1 MKIHSIGMALGALLL
16 SAAASAE
23 VLFEDDFNRNS
34 SNTVG
39 AGWAEIEN
47 QPNDVA
53 IADDAMRLRDDLSG
67 SSAAGVESP
76 DAAATFSFSTVGY
89 QNLFLSFDWAAH
101 PTSDASDML
110 FVSWKTASG
119 GWTELWSTGLG
130 GTDAWSGVNLALGA
144 AAANLDDDIEIRFWT
159 DVSRSNLRGFLDA
172 VATEGAKI
180 DWVRLSGDPI
190 PQSPTE
196 ELPQTGEETGNE
208 TGNETGDGSGSP
220 AAVQSVPE
228 PASLALLGLGLAGI
242 GAMRRRRSC

>member
-1 MKIHSIGMALGALLL
+1 MKIHSICMGLGALMLSTVA
-16 SAAASAE
+16 SAAVIFA
-23 VLFEDDFNRNS
+23 DDFNRPDDK
-34 SNTVG
+34 TVG
-39 AGWAEIEN
+39 AGWTEIEN
-47 QPNDVA
+47 QKNDVA
-53 IADDAMRLRDDLSG
+53 IADEALRLRDDLSG

-76 DAAATFSFSTVGY
+76 DAAASFSLRTLGY

-172 VATEGAKI
+172 VANEGAKI

-208 TGNETGDGSGSP
+208 PGDGGGSP
-220 AAVQSVPE
+220 AGIQSVPE

-242 GAMRRRRSC
+242 GVMRRRRSC